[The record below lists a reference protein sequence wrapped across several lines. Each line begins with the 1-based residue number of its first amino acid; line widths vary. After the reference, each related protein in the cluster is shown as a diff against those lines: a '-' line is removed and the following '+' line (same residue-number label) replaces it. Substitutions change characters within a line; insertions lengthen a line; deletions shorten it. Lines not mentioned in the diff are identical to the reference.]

1 MNPQPCRH
9 HTSVLPTGTE
19 LCSHDP
25 SAGTAM
31 PGLPCQD
38 CHAAA
43 PFTSSLGGSR
53 WGSMVASSKM
63 YPVQAQRS
71 VGLGSRTGSVFLS
84 CPLDIH
90 RAAPLL
96 RQCVLQGQAND
107 SQAVYQIQ
115 GKEVRVPVQPIRYVR
130 TLVQPW
136 WCSNGSGSYKTKTHF
151 TGVAVA
157 VPSL

>member
-1 MNPQPCRH
+1 
-9 HTSVLPTGTE
+9 
-19 LCSHDP
+19 
-25 SAGTAM
+25 
-31 PGLPCQD
+31 
-38 CHAAA
+38 
-43 PFTSSLGGSR
+43 
-53 WGSMVASSKM
+53 MVASSKM

-84 CPLDIH
+84 CPSDIR

-107 SQAVYQIQ
+107 PQTVYQIQ
-115 GKEVRVPVQPIRYVR
+115 GKEVRVPVQPIPYVR